1 MKTVLFA
8 GIALLSLCLP
18 AALQAT
24 DQNRPVH
31 GELVF
36 SSKYRAGWQLCQ
48 GIRAD
53 LDGWRQIQTGWR
65 LS

>member
-1 MKTVLFA
+1 MKIMLITGV
-8 GIALLSLCLP
+8 ALLCTCLP

-24 DQNRPVH
+24 DQNLPVH